1 MDLSRIAAG
10 RTDLVHD
17 VLAHRASGAL
27 PDVDGTSLLQ
37 WCAYFGDVTAVR
49 LLLARGERLLQ
60 LGDDLGLNAAAF
72 HGHWRLCQF
81 LLEQGAPIAH
91 ALPDTGETAL
101 HAALTNDDRERYDLV
116 VDVLLTAG
124 ADPNARTKPGAATG
138 ALMRDARTRGETPL
152 HRAAAFGTAATI
164 ERLLAAG
171 ADVTARDAHGDS
183 PLGWASWYRR
193 PAEVLRLLLHGPH
206 RLHPAYRPMRR
217 NLLGDPGERP

>member
-10 RTDLVHD
+10 RTDLVHEA
-17 VLAHRASGAL
+17 LANHASGAL
-27 PDVDGTSLLQ
+27 PDVDGASLLQ

-49 LLLARGERLLQ
+49 LLLARGERLSQ
-60 LGDDLGLNAAAF
+60 LGDDLGLNGAAF
-72 HGHWRLCQF
+72 HGHWQLCQF
-81 LLEQGAPIAH
+81 LLEQGAPIGH

-116 VDVLLTAG
+116 VEVLLAAG
-124 ADPNARTKPGAATG
+124 ADPNARTTPGAATG

-183 PLGWASWYRR
+183 PLGWASWHRR
-193 PAEVLRLLLHGPH
+193 PADVLRLLLHGPH
-206 RLHPAYRPMRR
+206 RLHPDHRPMRR
-217 NLLGDPGERP
+217 NLLGDPGGHP